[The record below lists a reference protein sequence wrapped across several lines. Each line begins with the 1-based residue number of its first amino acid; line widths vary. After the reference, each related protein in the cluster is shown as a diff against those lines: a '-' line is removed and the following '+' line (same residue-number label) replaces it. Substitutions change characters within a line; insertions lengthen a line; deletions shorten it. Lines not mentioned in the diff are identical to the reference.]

1 MKRIGIAGFLHESN
15 TFSPLPT
22 TRHEFEQTSLTKGE
36 DLVKRWEGSHHELG
50 GFLDGAKAGDFIA
63 IPLMATYAIP
73 GGTIRNADFESLA
86 DEMMDVLKSSL
97 PLDGLLIALHGAT
110 VAEKFPDADGEL
122 TFRIRQVL
130 GTGIPIIGTLDLHAN
145 VSRKMI
151 ANTDALV
158 AYRSNPHLDQRDR
171 GLEASRLM
179 SLTLQ
184 DRLSPVQA
192 CETPPLLIN
201 ITNQYTN
208 KPPASYLYQ
217 DLEDV
222 LQWPGILSASIAMG
236 FYYSDVEEMGASFLA
251 VADGDF
257 ALASKAAK
265 WIARRAWERRAD
277 FLGDAFLPQ
286 DAVTRAGAAS
296 KGPVILMDVG
306 DNIGG
311 GSPGDST
318 ILFAEVLRQQITNG
332 LVVLYDPQ
340 GVSNCIQTGVGS
352 EISLKVGGKTDR
364 QHGSPIEVTAKL
376 KSISDGIFVENKIR
390 HGGWAMN
397 DQGLT
402 AVLET
407 AEKHTIVLTSRRMA
421 PFSIEQLLSLGI
433 KPELKRLII
442 VKGVIAPRAAYE
454 PIAAQIITVDTAG
467 STSANPANFHYQHR
481 RVPLYPLEME
491 AEYEFSS

>member
-22 TRHEFEQTSLTKGE
+22 TRREFEQTSLTKGE
-36 DLVKRWEGSHHELG
+36 DLVKRWDGSHHELG
-50 GFLDGAKAGDFIA
+50 GFLDGAKAADFSA
-63 IPLMATYAIP
+63 IPLMATYAVP
-73 GGTIRNADFESLA
+73 GGTIRSEDFESLA
-86 DEMMDVLKSSL
+86 DEMIDVLKFSL

-122 TFRIRQVL
+122 TSRVRQVL
-130 GTGIPIIGTLDLHAN
+130 GNGVPIIATLDLHAN

-184 DRLSPVQA
+184 DKLSPVQA

-201 ITNQYTN
+201 ITKQNTN
-208 KPPASYLYQ
+208 KAPASYLYQ
-217 DLEDV
+217 DLEAV
-222 LQWPGILSASIAMG
+222 LQWPRIVSASVAMG

-251 VADGDF
+251 VADRDF

-265 WIARRAWERRAD
+265 WMARRAWERRAD
-277 FLGDAFLPQ
+277 YVGDAFLTE
-286 DAVTRAGAAS
+286 DAVSHVGTAS
-296 KGPVILMDVG
+296 RLPVVLMDVG

-318 ILFAEVLRQQITNG
+318 IIFAEVLRQQITNG

-340 GVSNCIQTGVGS
+340 GVSSCIEAGVGR
-352 EISLKVGGKTDR
+352 EITLKVGAKTDR
-364 QHGSPIEVTAKL
+364 QHGNPIEVTGKI
-376 KSISDGIFVENKIR
+376 KTISDGIFVENKVR
-390 HGGWAMN
+390 HGGWAVN

-407 AEKHTIVLTSRRMA
+407 TEKHTIVLTSRRMA

-433 KPELKRLII
+433 KPELKSIII

-454 PIAAQIITVDTAG
+454 PIAGQIITVDTAG
-467 STSANPANFHYQHR
+467 STSANPANFHYQSR
-481 RVPLYPLEME
+481 RVPLYPLELE
-491 AEYEFSS
+491 VKY